1 MMGTLVKGGGG
12 MGHSSGG
19 MSDGGG
25 HDHGSATSVR
35 PADARGGAR
44 GGQDD
49 SLRNRTR
56 D

>member
-12 MGHSSGG
+12 MGHSGGG

-35 PADARGGAR
+35 PAARPGWGTGGAGR
-44 GGQDD
+44 
-49 SLRNRTR
+49 
-56 D
+56 